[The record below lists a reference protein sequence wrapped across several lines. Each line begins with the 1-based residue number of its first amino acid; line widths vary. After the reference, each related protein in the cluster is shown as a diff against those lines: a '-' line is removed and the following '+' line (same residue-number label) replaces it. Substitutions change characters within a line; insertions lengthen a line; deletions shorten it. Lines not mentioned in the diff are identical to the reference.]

1 MTLETWFYTTDLAAE
16 TLQAAVLEPDVAFVI
31 LARDE
36 ADILEE
42 TILDLQTYLT
52 RDEVIHIVADAC
64 QDRTAEVAR
73 DAGAVV
79 WERNGG
85 RISGK
90 GAALGW
96 WLRQTA
102 DQDPDQVI
110 VVLDADSRLTPDFAS
125 GLRTRFIQNIQA
137 LQCRILPSLSNE
149 TPGALISALSEL
161 SEQFV
166 DDALRNKAGWP
177 VRLRGT
183 GMAFRRSVLSR
194 FAAGLHTMVED
205 VELSLLL
212 TAGGVHIVS
221 APELIVLDPKPTSDK
236 WVIRQRARWLR
247 GQVQVW
253 KDYRPGIFRIL
264 CQGLPGVSLLA
275 SLLLKPKT
283 LLWLAGAL
291 VSLLLLGLSAL
302 TGLQLGGVFAASI
315 TGLYAMMEGI
325 KILYTMSR
333 IPDRQQIWKAFLFSP
348 LFLLVWLSSMFLA
361 VRSGKAWLRSR
372 PGMNPTRIG

>member
-1 MTLETWFYTTDLAAE
+1 MSLETWFYTTDLAAE
-16 TLQAAVLEPDVAFVI
+16 TLQAAFLEPDVAFVI

-42 TILDLQTYLT
+42 TILDLQTYLA
-52 RDEVIHIVADAC
+52 RDEVIHVVADAC

-73 DAGAVV
+73 EAGSVV
-79 WERNGG
+79 WERHEP
-85 RISGK
+85 RTSGK

-96 WLRQTA
+96 WLDQTA
-102 DQDPDQVI
+102 EHDPDQVI
-110 VVLDADSRLTPDFAS
+110 VVLDADSRLTPDFAP
-125 GLRTRFIQNIQA
+125 GLRSRFTQNIQA
-137 LQCRILPSLSNE
+137 LQCRILPSLSSE

-166 DDALRNKAGWP
+166 DDALRKRAGWP

-183 GMAFRRSVLSR
+183 GMAIRRSVLER
-194 FAAGLHTMVED
+194 FAPSLHTLVED
-205 VELSLLL
+205 VELSLLM
-212 TAGGVHIVS
+212 TAAGVHIVS

-253 KDYRPGIFRIL
+253 QDYRPQIFQIMCQRFPGI
-264 CQGLPGVSLLA
+264 SLLA

-291 VSLLLLGLSAL
+291 CSLFLLGLSAL
-302 TGLQLGGVFAASI
+302 TGLQLGGFFAGAI
-315 TGLYAMMEGI
+315 TTVYAMMEGI

-333 IPDRQQIWKAFLFSP
+333 IPDRRQIWKAFLYSP
-348 LFLLVWLSSMFLA
+348 LFLFVWLSSMILA
-361 VRSGKAWLRSR
+361 AWSGQVWLRSR
-372 PGMNPTRIG
+372 PRMDPTRIG

>member
-1 MTLETWFYTTDLAAE
+1 MSLETWFYTTDLAAE

-42 TILDLQTYLT
+42 TILDLQTYLA
-52 RDEVIHIVADAC
+52 RDEVIHVVADAC

-79 WERNGG
+79 WERNAD

-96 WLRQTA
+96 WMRQTA

-110 VVLDADSRLTPDFAS
+110 VVLDADSRLTPDFAA
-125 GLRTRFIQNIQA
+125 GMRRRFTKNILA

-194 FAAGLHTMVED
+194 FATGLHTMVED

-247 GQVQVW
+247 GQAQVW
-253 KDYRPGIFRIL
+253 KDYRSAIFRIL

-302 TGLQLGGVFAASI
+302 TGLQLGGVFAASV

-333 IPDRQQIWKAFLFSP
+333 IPDRQQIWKALLFSP